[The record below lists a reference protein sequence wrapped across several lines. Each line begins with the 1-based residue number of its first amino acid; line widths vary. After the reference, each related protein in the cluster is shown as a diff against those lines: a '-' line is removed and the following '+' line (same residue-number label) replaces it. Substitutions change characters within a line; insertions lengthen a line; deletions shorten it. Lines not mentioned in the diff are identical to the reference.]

1 MEYSAG
7 LTSKLFWLQESKKTA
22 EYILKQYT
30 KEAIKSI
37 AWAENIYQVR
47 AEYRAYEV
55 LNNTYRRVSLLPKP
69 ILEKFLEVDIQTAKV
84 INLISIMLDSR
95 IFFEFMHEVYKEKLQ
110 LGEKEL
116 TDRDLNVYFD
126 KKIAE
131 SEVVAK
137 WTEVAIKKLKQCFT
151 RMLFEAN
158 LIGSS
163 ANPRKIEPI
172 LVDYKIKELL
182 KVNGLKVYLDA
193 ITGEKGNE

>member
-22 EYILKQYT
+22 EYILIGFT
-30 KEAIKSI
+30 KEEIKAI
-37 AWAENIYQVR
+37 AWEENIYQVR

-55 LNNTYRRVSLLPKP
+55 LNGTYRRMSLLPNEL
-69 ILEKFLEVDIQTAKV
+69 LEKFLESDIQTSKV
-84 INLISIMLDSR
+84 INLIAVMLDSR
-95 IFFEFMHEVYKEKLQ
+95 IFYEFMHEVFKEKRI

-131 SEVVAK
+131 SEDVAN

-151 RMLFEAN
+151 RMLFEAGVVTSSSKPRMINDILIDYRISN
-158 LIGSS
+158 LLE
-163 ANPRKIEPI
+163 K
-172 LVDYKIKELL
+172 
-182 KVNGLKVYLDA
+182 NGLKNYLNT
-193 ITGEKGNE
+193 ITGEN

>member
-22 EYILKQYT
+22 EYILKGFT
-30 KEAIKSI
+30 KEDIKAIVWK
-37 AWAENIYQVR
+37 ENIYQVR

-55 LNNTYRRVSLLPKP
+55 LNGTYRRMNLLPKEL
-69 ILEKFLEVDIQTAKV
+69 LEKFIESDIQTSKI

-95 IFFEFMHEVYKEKLQ
+95 IFYEFMHEVFKDKRN

-131 SEVVAK
+131 SEEVAK
-137 WTEVAIKKLKQCFT
+137 WTEVAVRKLKQCFT
-151 RMLFEAN
+151 RMLFEAGVINSSKKPRMINDILIDYRVEN
-158 LIGSS
+158 LLE
-163 ANPRKIEPI
+163 K
-172 LVDYKIKELL
+172 
-182 KVNGLKVYLDA
+182 NGLKNYLNA
-193 ITGEKGNE
+193 IIGEN